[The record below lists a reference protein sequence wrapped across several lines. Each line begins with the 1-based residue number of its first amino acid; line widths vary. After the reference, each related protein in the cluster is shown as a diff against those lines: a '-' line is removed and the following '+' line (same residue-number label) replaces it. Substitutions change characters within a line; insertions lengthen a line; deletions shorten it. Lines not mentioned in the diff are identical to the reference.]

1 MDALL
6 VEYREA
12 VGTAQGA
19 LDAMEPWQ
27 ATPALGRAVE
37 SLKALE
43 VMVAENGDGSSEG
56 AATSQMEWFLSERL
70 PLVQEA
76 LLRSAGVVVDVRLEE
91 EFLVPGESANG
102 VVELWN
108 GGPFDLEQVSGSMLV
123 PEGWKVQWGVDGVV
137 PSEVPSGGL
146 ARWRFQLELPE
157 GAEPSR
163 LYYMEE
169 PRDGEL
175 YRWPREAAFW
185 GRPGNPDLLHGHMS
199 LNLAGST
206 DVTIE
211 VPAHFRGVDKA
222 IGEYVEPVQVIPALS
237 VAMDPPLMTWPQGAL
252 GSREFTVT
260 VTNHAG
266 GTRTGDVSLGAPEG
280 WGVVPASHAFTLS
293 ETGSQASFAFQVTRP
308 SGGEEGV
315 YALAARAR
323 TQEGIEFGEGF
334 TLVDENISR
343 HCRQYFENAYYK
355 PEPRIELA
363 ARTAELMSSCID
375 ISDGLLG
382 DLGHIIESSA
392 VGAEL
397 SVNLLPLSDSAH
409 CCVSERNQLLAALYG
424 GDDYELC
431 CTVPANLCEQFE
443 EQARQLA
450 TAVTCIGEITAG
462 SDIVCMDESGVP
474 LPFKA
479 SSYQHFQSEPHEQ

>member
-1 MDALL
+1 MAQSEFEIIRRYFVESGLHFEREGVALGIGDDAALL
-6 VEYREA
+6 DLPQDKLLAMTMDVLVESVHFPASADAGLVANRALA
-12 VGTAQGA
+12 VNLSDLA
-19 LDAMEPWQ
+19 AMAAEPLCFTLGLVLPKSNEQWLQDFSEGLLPLAKKYNCPLVGGDITRGPLSICIQ
-27 ATPALGRAVE
+27 AHGLCKKQRAVLRKGARVGDKIYV
-37 SLKALE
+37 SGTL
-43 VMVAENGDGSSEG
+43 GDG
-56 AATSQMEWFLSERL
+56 AI
-70 PLVQEA
+70 A
-76 LLRSAGVVVDVRLEE
+76 LA
-91 EFLVPGESANG
+91 
-102 VVELWN
+102 
-108 GGPFDLEQVSGSMLV
+108 
-123 PEGWKVQWGVDGVV
+123 
-137 PSEVPSGGL
+137 
-146 ARWRFQLELPE
+146 
-157 GAEPSR
+157 
-163 LYYMEE
+163 
-169 PRDGEL
+169 
-175 YRWPREAAFW
+175 
-185 GRPGNPDLLHGHMS
+185 
-199 LNLAGST
+199 
-206 DVTIE
+206 
-211 VPAHFRGVDKA
+211 
-222 IGEYVEPVQVIPALS
+222 
-237 VAMDPPLMTWPQGAL
+237 
-252 GSREFTVT
+252 
-260 VTNHAG
+260 
-266 GTRTGDVSLGAPEG
+266 SLGQ
-280 WGVVPASHAFTLS
+280 ASHL
-293 ETGSQASFAFQVTRP
+293 
-308 SGGEEGV
+308 
-315 YALAARAR
+315 
-323 TQEGIEFGEGF
+323 GEGF